1 MLTRSLAETATQLKT
16 LKIIG
21 QRLDSNI
28 KDKEDQFKLDSA
40 LLRKRRELSNHKWVP
55 VRYVQNVSA
64 SLKQ

>member
-1 MLTRSLAETATQLKT
+1 MLTKSLNETTTQIKT

-28 KDKEDQFKLDSA
+28 KDKEDQYKLDTT
-40 LLRKRRELSNHKWVP
+40 LLRRRRELSTHKWTP

-64 SLKQ
+64 TIKQ